1 MALFQ
6 PSQVVPDVRSGIGL
20 GVVDA
25 SQGIT
30 VSWHINGPSA
40 LVQFGITISTNDA
53 ASTILYDS
61 GILTTGCPA
70 YGTTSTGEP
79 KMFSYYIDPVD
90 LEDAGIENGQEYKLE
105 IAQWWANSASAR
117 VDQSS
122 ASVFLT
128 RNLPSLS
135 ISAIGTGGVIGTR
148 SYSFTGNYSQD
159 QGDVLNWFRWQIEDD
174 EGNSLLDTGDISG
187 TMDISCYYDGFFDGG
202 NYRIQLSVQTENG
215 AEVSTGWVSFSASY
229 PTAPT
234 TGMVTA
240 GCVGG
245 TDAVLV
251 EWSGI
256 GYIPGEA
263 GGDYSISEDNVL
275 TLDVDS
281 VVEWNSTGAEALSLA
296 APWSI
301 VWKGKLGESNA
312 DVIMLGQTGGDINI
326 HYDWQTMSL
335 AIMKGS
341 TTLATQSGLIND
353 PMVTLVLTPTNL
365 YIRSDYMYG
374 GLYPSDTLYPATTR
388 YPKADTVPTTDTYNL
403 ALSYT
408 QQAITFA
415 RIGGWQECD
424 FFEVIQGAASAETIQ
439 QAITDGD
446 YTPGL
451 NDSDYMLAQWN
462 DGLNAGNVNLNGD
475 SLVGYSLYRRQG
487 MSTSLIK
494 IADTDISVTRL
505 FDYAALSQQGPY
517 TYYLFPTG
525 ENTYIAQPLTSGM
538 VMPCWWNW
546 TLMECAQ
553 DGDSGIYTVIAAYRF
568 KLNVETGDMSNNN
581 APNILQNFTP
591 YPKMQL
597 APQNYKS
604 GSLTALIGAVDWS
617 SGQPEYV
624 DSTALRDRIF
634 ALSVTQNPLFLKT
647 RKGEL
652 IRIRVS
658 GAISMQTNDATR
670 EQTQTM
676 TLPWVETGSAQ
687 GVSLYSATFAGV
699 QEPEGNYVPQFY
711 VDASDATATAK
722 NIRVEKTA
730 YGVGGKIIGEADV
743 SVVGNTLVMPEGME
757 E

>member
-6 PSQVVPDVRSGIGL
+6 PSQIVPDVRSGIGL

-25 SQGIT
+25 TQGMT
-30 VSWHINGPSA
+30 VSWHINGQSA
-40 LVQFGITISTNDA
+40 LVKFSIEMFANDA
-53 ASTILYDS
+53 QSTQKYYS
-61 GILTTGCPA
+61 GILTDGCPA
-70 YGTTSTGEP
+70 YGTTRAGAP
-79 KMFSYYIDPVD
+79 KMFSYFISATD
-90 LEDAGIENGQEYKLE
+90 LADGDIVNGNEYKMV
-105 IAQWWANSASAR
+105 ITQWWSETES
-117 VDQSS
+117 VTQSS
-122 ASVFLT
+122 ASVFET
-128 RNLPSLS
+128 RNAPILS
-135 ISAIGTGGVIGTR
+135 ISPIGTGSVIASRNYTF
-148 SYSFTGNYSQD
+148 SGNYYQA
-159 QGDVLNWFRWQIEDD
+159 QGEILNWFRWQIEDAD
-174 EGNSLLDTGDISG
+174 GNSMLDTGNISG
-187 TMDISCYYDGFFDGG
+187 TMDISCAYDGFFSGES
-202 NYRIQLSVQTENG
+202 YRIRLTAQTENG
-215 AEVSTGWVSFSASY
+215 AEADTGWISFSAYY
-229 PTAPT
+229 PTSAT
-234 TGMVTA
+234 TGIVTA
-240 GCVGG
+240 GCIGG

-251 EWSGI
+251 EWNGI

-263 GGDYSISEDNVL
+263 SGEYAISDDFIL
-275 TLDVDS
+275 TLAADS
-281 VVEWNSTGAEALSLA
+281 VITWNSTGAQALSFA
-296 APWSI
+296 APWSVI
-301 VWKGKLGESNA
+301 WKGSLGTENA
-312 DVIMLGQTGGDINI
+312 DIFFIGQASGAV
-326 HYDWQTMSL
+326 SL
-335 AIMKGS
+335 SYYAASAQIQLRKGS
-341 TTLATQSGLIND
+341 AVLATQTGIINQ
-353 PMVTLVLTPTNL
+353 PTVTALLTGDTL
-365 YIRSDYMYG
+365 YLRVEYMSG
-374 GLYPSDTLYPATTR
+374 GLYPSASLYPSETQ
-388 YPKADTVPTTDTYNL
+388 YPIGDTVPQTSVYTIPV
-403 ALSYT
+403 SYT
-408 QQAITFA
+408 QETITYA
-415 RIGGWQECD
+415 EIGGWQECD
-424 FFEVIQGAASAETIQ
+424 FFEVVQGTASAETIQ

-487 MSTSLIK
+487 TSTSLVK

-525 ENTYIAQPLTSGM
+525 ENTYIAQPITSGM

-553 DGDSGIYTVIAAYRF
+553 DGDSGIYTVLAAYRF
-568 KLNVETGDMSNNN
+568 KLNVETGDVSNNN

-591 YPKMQL
+591 YPKVQL

-658 GAISMQTNDATR
+658 GSISMQTNDATR

-730 YGVGGKIIGEADV
+730 YGAGGKIIGEADV